1 VDEGE
6 GVLERVL
13 IVARDRRVA
22 SFLSDSMSEPWS
34 VDSEADPDNESSR
47 AKELVS
53 PRSSTR

>member
-1 VDEGE
+1 
-6 GVLERVL
+6 L
-13 IVARDRRVA
+13 IVARDKSVA

-47 AKELVS
+47 AKQLVS